1 MKKKRTSKHKSMA
14 KADQEIETWLEK
26 ADLSKITTKPVVIDP
41 KKRKGRPPI
50 GQKVNLVLPE
60 DLIERLRR
68 AGTKR
73 GIGYQTLAR
82 MILMDNVAE
91 YDTTD
96 NRG

>member
-1 MKKKRTSKHKSMA
+1 MTKV
-14 KADQEIETWLEK
+14 DQEIETWLEEV
-26 ADLSKITTKPVVIDP
+26 DLSKHTTKPVVIDP
-41 KKRKGRPPI
+41 QKRKGRPPL
-50 GQKVNLVLPE
+50 GQKVNLVLSE

-96 NRG
+96 SRS